1 MGQVNKALQDV
12 KEQIEELLI
21 EPIDLQEVKDI
32 LKNKYVFNDNSN
44 PYLMDDKVIEDLY
57 NEILTEYEEYRWEH
71 RQENIH

>member
-21 EPIDLQEVKDI
+21 EPIDLQEVKEI

-57 NEILTEYEEYRWEH
+57 NEILTEYEEYR
-71 RQENIH
+71 

>member
-21 EPIDLQEVKDI
+21 EPIDLQEVKEI

-44 PYLMDDKVIEDLY
+44 PYLMDDTVIEDLY
-57 NEILTEYEEYRWEH
+57 NEILTEYEEYR
-71 RQENIH
+71 

>member
-21 EPIDLQEVKDI
+21 EPIDLQEVKEI

-44 PYLMDDKVIEDLY
+44 PYLMDEKVIEDLY
-57 NEILTEYEEYRWEH
+57 NEILTEYEEYR
-71 RQENIH
+71 

>member
-44 PYLMDDKVIEDLY
+44 PYLMDEKLIEDLY

-71 RQENIH
+71 QQENIH

>member
-57 NEILTEYEEYRWEH
+57 NEILTEYEEYR
-71 RQENIH
+71 

>member
-21 EPIDLQEVKDI
+21 EPIDLQEVKEI

-44 PYLMDDKVIEDLY
+44 PYLMDEKLIEDLY
-57 NEILTEYEEYRWEH
+57 NEILTEYEEYR
-71 RQENIH
+71 

>member
-44 PYLMDDKVIEDLY
+44 PYLMDEKLIEDLY
-57 NEILTEYEEYRWEH
+57 NEILTEYEEYR
-71 RQENIH
+71 

>member
-21 EPIDLQEVKDI
+21 EPIDLQEVKAI

-44 PYLMDDKVIEDLY
+44 PYLMDEKLIEDLY
-57 NEILTEYEEYRWEH
+57 NEILTEYEEYR
-71 RQENIH
+71 